1 MATHAWPYAVSRD
14 DRSGYQ
20 AVVVPEFLVDAGQ
33 AYVLEYAS
41 KGQASKPGTVV
52 VREVRGAV
60 AEPLSLAYRVTE
72 TRDEPGGR
80 DAPKDRAGRTTRVFE
95 GLVLQVSAEHVA
107 SLGLTV
113 ADLDTVASI
122 TAAAFSKLRAA
133 GPPIEAE
140 PSGAICVG
148 DMAPDAPLL
157 DLQIAK
163 PWVMPGSGAGNGGS
177 LGARPGGPS
186 AAPFPWRPGDR
197 RREPA
202 DARPGRDALIVVAIV
217 VCALAALLV
226 WYLTHLLPKGPPVQ
240 ASVGQWCSDIS
251 HGETDDV
258 YSRLSGRYQQSTSL
272 PVFESRLFGSGHS
285 ATCTSAAARA
295 DHAALSL
302 RGADGL
308 NRTVDLVLRDHGGQ
322 WQITAIQVS
331 QPLAS

>member
-1 MATHAWPYAVSRD
+1 VATHAWPYAVSRD
-14 DRSGYQ
+14 DQSGYQ
-20 AVVVPEFLVDAGQ
+20 AVVVPEFLADAGQ

-41 KGQASKPGTVV
+41 KGQASKPGIVI

-60 AEPLSLAYRVTE
+60 TEPLSLAYRVTE
-72 TRDEPGGR
+72 TRDEPGGH

-113 ADLDTVASI
+113 ADLDAVASI
-122 TAAAFSKLRAA
+122 TAPAFSKLRAA
-133 GPPIEAE
+133 KPPTEAK

-163 PWVMPGSGAGNGGS
+163 PWVMPGSAAGSGGS
-177 LGARPGGPS
+177 LEARPGGQP
-186 AAPFPWRPGDR
+186 AAPFPWRPDDR

-202 DARPGRDALIVVAIV
+202 DARPGRDALIAVAIV

-226 WYLTHLLPKGPPVQ
+226 WYLTHLLPQPPPPVQ

-251 HGETDDV
+251 NGDADDL
-258 YSRLSGRYQQSTSL
+258 YSQLSGPYQQSTSL
-272 PVFESRLFGSGHS
+272 AVFQSRLFGSGHS

-295 DHAALSL
+295 GHASFSL

-308 NRTVDLVLRDHGGQ
+308 DRTVDLDVQDQGGQ
-322 WQITAIQVS
+322 WRITAIQVS
-331 QPLAS
+331 P

>member
-1 MATHAWPYAVSRD
+1 VATHAWPYAVSRD

-60 AEPLSLAYRVTE
+60 TEPLSLAYRVTE
-72 TRDEPGGR
+72 TRDEPGGH
-80 DAPKDRAGRTTRVFE
+80 DAPEDRAGRTTRVFE

-107 SLGLTV
+107 SLGLTA
-113 ADLDTVASI
+113 ADLDAVASI
-122 TAAAFSKLRAA
+122 TAPAFSKLRAA
-133 GPPIEAE
+133 AGPPTEAE

-163 PWVMPGSGAGNGGS
+163 PWVMPGSGAGSGGS
-177 LGARPGGPS
+177 LGARPGGQP
-186 AAPFPWRPGDR
+186 AAPLPWRPDDR

-202 DARPGRDALIVVAIV
+202 DARPGRDALIAVAVV
-217 VCALAALLV
+217 VCILAALLV
-226 WYLTHLLPKGPPVQ
+226 WYLTHLLPQSPSPVQ

-251 HGETDDV
+251 NGDADDV
-258 YSRLSGRYQQSTSL
+258 YSQLSGSYQQSTSL
-272 PVFESRLFGSGHS
+272 AVFESRLLGSGHS

-295 DHAALSL
+295 GHASLSL
-302 RGADGL
+302 READGL
-308 NRTVDLVLRDHGGQ
+308 GRTVDLDVQDQGGQ
-322 WQITAIQVS
+322 WRITAIQVS
-331 QPLAS
+331 S